1 MSQAENEASTEGN
14 GAKRG
19 RDLSSDDHIYA
30 PVSNC
35 ILYLKLE

>member
-1 MSQAENEASTEGN
+1 MIKIINHFRN

-35 ILYLKLE
+35 A